1 MKRLDLIFCQNVL
14 IYFARERRREL
25 LTTLANLL
33 KPGGLLVLGS
43 GEVTNF
49 AHANLKRIDNRN
61 VLAFQ
66 RTS

>member
-25 LTTLANLL
+25 LAHFANLL

-49 AHANLKRIDNRN
+49 AHARLRRVEQSQRAGFLRN
-61 VLAFQ
+61 
-66 RTS
+66 S